1 LSTIIEVEITLVHTL
16 FNRDFPAIRSYKLVF
31 KVWSRGNEFSITIM
45 FLQFPRTNYGLGVKV
60 REEESEEEEEFHT
73 GIYTVLS
80 HKQKGARE
88 EAI

>member
-1 LSTIIEVEITLVHTL
+1 
-16 FNRDFPAIRSYKLVF
+16 
-31 KVWSRGNEFSITIM
+31 M